1 MIEEERNRL
10 HEESLQEFIN
20 EFNEDP
26 FDKLMKEK
34 WMQIR
39 ARYQDHLMCDRQDEQ
54 SLHLEE
60 AKKLFMDLLAES
72 LKRYENDPLNTDK
85 GQIISKEIFADV
97 IFYQTYFLQNVCKLT
112 RRIILLF
119 ISEMT

>member
-1 MIEEERNRL
+1 MIEEEKSRL
-10 HEESLQEFIN
+10 RDESLDEFIN

-39 ARYQDHLMCDRQDEQ
+39 AKYQDHLMCDREDQQ
-54 SLHLEE
+54 SQHLEE

-97 IFYQTYFLQNVCKLT
+97 IF
-112 RRIILLF
+112 
-119 ISEMT
+119 